1 MREGSISFEKG
12 VSTYDRDA
20 AVKSGE
26 SEEIL
31 KIADIAF
38 AYLQKSMDNRKDMS
52 KKQGE
57 NIKKPSLQYTFRFT
71 GIGAVRDMEAEPLLT
86 L

>member
-12 VSTYDRDA
+12 VFTYDRDA

-57 NIKKPSLQYTFRFT
+57 NIKKTRVYSILSGLREL
-71 GIGAVRDMEAEPLLT
+71 VRSGTWKRNPY
-86 L
+86 